1 MSSKRSIFWLLLILM
16 PVLIAACSDVSTSLG
31 QYHEGRIL
39 LLNVLEMDRTDE
51 LRYST
56 IDTEDVIR
64 KWRIQPSAPGQE
76 LLLMRFKLEN
86 HVALNTVVVADQQ
99 AAIIEGFFEDDY
111 RPISIIGTVFLD
123 QRGQGEGTV
132 TLEAGECTDHA
143 RLVVNAGTN
152 VQWTNRGET
161 DSAIQFGPG
170 VLPDLGVEL
179 LQIAPGASITHRF
192 AQPGTFNY
200 QCSGGGDGAPQPAQI
215 LVEDADSTREKKE
228 NNILFLEGSF
238 DLPRGTSLDG
248 WMVFDI
254 PIDTKIKNLRWRAG
268 DSITVR
274 F

>member
-1 MSSKRSIFWLLLILM
+1 MISKRSIFWLLLILM
-16 PVLIAACSDVSTSLG
+16 PFVIAACSSASSSLG

-39 LLNVLEMDRTDE
+39 LLNVLEMKRTDE

-56 IDTEDVIR
+56 IDTGDVIR
-64 KWRIQPSAPGQE
+64 KWRIQPSSAGQE
-76 LLLMRFKLEN
+76 LLMMRFRVEN
-86 HVALNTVVVADQQ
+86 HVALNAVVVADEQ
-99 AAIIEGFFEDDY
+99 AAVLEGFFQDDY
-111 RPISIIGTVFLD
+111 RPISISGTVFLD

-132 TLEAGECTDHA
+132 TLEAGKCTDHS
-143 RLVVNAGTN
+143 RLVVNAGTS

-161 DSAIQFGPG
+161 VSAIQFGPG
-170 VLPDLGVEL
+170 VLPDLGVDL

-192 AQPGTFNY
+192 DQPGTFNY
-200 QCSGGGDGAPQPAQI
+200 QCSGGGDDAPQPAQI
-215 LVEDADSTREKKE
+215 LVEPADSVRDKKE

-238 DLPRGTSLDG
+238 NLPKGTSIDG
-248 WMVFDI
+248 WMLFDI